1 MYSVTSLPSTIA
13 GYSRAMFSN
22 WLWHKPLNILV
33 DAGEGLQLA
42 LGSKIWAVDVVAIT
56 HGHSDHVLGLPGF
69 VASRR
74 YGKGAPDKPLTVV
87 YPEGSNGATVIR
99 DLFARL
105 WPRETF
111 PVTWVA
117 AADGF
122 ELPLG
127 RNRALHAFASKHGT
141 SDPTLGYRVLETRKH
156 LRPEFAGLAQDEI
169 RARVMALGRDA
180 VMEEHRHV
188 VFAHSGDSM
197 PLGADL
203 VRDADLLVHDAT
215 FLEPGDRRWDIH
227 ASSLEVFALAREAGV
242 KCLLLHHL
250 SIRYERS
257 DALPVLRAQLAAS
270 GFEGDC
276 WLLDEGR
283 LLSLGA
289 RG

>member
-1 MYSVTSLPSTIA
+1 
-13 GYSRAMFSN
+13 
-22 WLWHKPLNILV
+22 
-33 DAGEGLQLA
+33 
-42 LGSKIWAVDVVAIT
+42 
-56 HGHSDHVLGLPGF
+56 
-69 VASRR
+69 
-74 YGKGAPDKPLTVV
+74 
-87 YPEGSNGATVIR
+87 
-99 DLFARL
+99 
-105 WPRETF
+105 
-111 PVTWVA
+111 VA

-169 RARVMALGRDA
+169 RARVMALGRDT

-188 VFAHSGDSM
+188 IFAHSGDSM

-283 LLSLGA
+283 LVSLGA